1 MPRTSPYRIELTDEE
16 RARLRVL
23 TRSYSAPHR
32 DVVRA
37 KIVLLAADG
46 LSNEEIAARLDTP
59 RQIVSKWRKRF
70 YEQRLMGLQDRP
82 RSRRPP
88 AFPPE
93 VVVAIKALA
102 CELPGTCG
110 VPLSRWHAPH
120 LARATVERGIVA
132 SISGTTVW
140 RWLSADAIRP
150 WQHRSW
156 VFPRDPDFAEKAGRV
171 LDLYQRRFAG
181 ETLGEKDFV
190 ICADEKTSIQARARK
205 YPTVP
210 PAPGQ
215 PIRVE
220 HEYERGGA
228 LAYLAGTST
237 APDSSV
243 VVSLPPGSDPF
254 GVWSSR

>member
-1 MPRTSPYRIELTDEE
+1 MPRTSPYRIELTDDE
-16 RARLRVL
+16 RTRLEVL
-23 TRSYSAPHR
+23 ARSYSSPHR

-37 KIVLLAADG
+37 KVVLLAAGG
-46 LSNEEIAARLDTP
+46 LSNEGIAVRLDIP

-70 YEQRLMGLQDRP
+70 YEQRSPGLRDQP
-82 RSRRPP
+82 RTGRPP
-88 AFPPE
+88 AFSPE

-110 VPLSRWHAPH
+110 VPLSRWHAPD
-120 LARATVERGIVA
+120 LARAAVEQGIVA

-156 VFPRDPDFAEKAGRV
+156 VFPRDPDFAEKAGQV

-190 ICADEKTSIQARARK
+190 ICADEKTSIQAR
-205 YPTVP
+205 PQ
-210 PAPGQ
+210 AP
-215 PIRVE
+215 
-220 HEYERGGA
+220 HH
-228 LAYLAGTST
+228 T
-237 APDSSV
+237 A
-243 VVSLPPGSDPF
+243 
-254 GVWSSR
+254 SSRTADARRARVRTGRSTCLLGRVGCPPCQTLRSL